1 MAFDGL
7 NGGSRAMRKL
17 GDIVIQPA
25 RTGVSPSGRTMS
37 AENILVELGFGN
49 GEFTEHLARNNPDS
63 LVFGIEVS
71 RSCVLKAAVRAS
83 RRSIPNMY
91 VMCGDARFLLRE
103 FFPDDSIRKVYMN
116 FPCPWPKSRHEKR
129 RLTGT
134 CFAQDLASV
143 LEMHGEY
150 ELTTDVENF
159 AVEMADVL
167 AGDAALEVKMALRTE
182 ERSVTTKYERK
193 WLALG
198 RSIFVLNARKTAQGT
213 TKRITLGEDLDM
225 HARFRGPLPVLAL
238 WKGFDG
244 QGGTLSDGLWVY
256 RNAFQSED
264 GIVLLETIA
273 IDQGFEQK
281 YRLRIFSEEDR
292 GIVKIDPYSFPFITP
307 AVRKSVEDLA
317 SRLDVPSDGSR
328 KPEDCSGNER
338 DLP

>member
-1 MAFDGL
+1 
-7 NGGSRAMRKL
+7 MRKL

-150 ELTTDVENF
+150 ELTTDVEKF

-264 GIVLLETIA
+264 GIILLETIA

>member
-25 RTGVSPSGRTMS
+25 RTGVSLSGRTMS

-213 TKRITLGEDLDM
+213 TKRITLGEDLNM

-264 GIVLLETIA
+264 GIILLETIA

>member
-1 MAFDGL
+1 
-7 NGGSRAMRKL
+7 MRKL

-225 HARFRGPLPVLAL
+225 HARFRGPLPVLTL

>member
-1 MAFDGL
+1 
-7 NGGSRAMRKL
+7 MRRF
-17 GDIVIQPA
+17 GDIIAQPA
-25 RTGVSPSGRTMS
+25 KMGISMSERNVS

-49 GEFTEHLARNNPDS
+49 GEFTEHLARKNPDS

-71 RSCVLKAAVRAS
+71 RSCVLKAAIRAS
-83 RRSIPNMY
+83 RHSIPNMY

-103 FFPDDSIRKVYMN
+103 RFLDDSIRKVYMN
-116 FPCPWPKSRHEKR
+116 FPCPWPKLRHEKR

-143 LEMHGEY
+143 LKMHGEY
-150 ELTTDVENF
+150 ELTTDVEKF
-159 AVEMADVL
+159 AVEMADFL
-167 AGDAALEVKMALRTE
+167 AGNAALDVKMARRTE

-198 RSIFVLNARKTAQGT
+198 RSIFVLNARKIAQGT
-213 TKRITLGEDLDM
+213 TKRISLGEDLDM
-225 HARFRGPLPVLAL
+225 HARFRGSLPLLAL

-244 QGGTLSDGLWVY
+244 QGGTLSEGLWVY

-264 GIVLLETIA
+264 GIILLETIA

-281 YRLRIFSEEDR
+281 YRLRIFSEDDR

-317 SRLDVPSDGSR
+317 ARLDVSCDGSDITGNC
-328 KPEDCSGNER
+328 PGNER

>member
-1 MAFDGL
+1 
-7 NGGSRAMRKL
+7 MRRL
-17 GDIVIQPA
+17 GDIIIQPA
-25 RTGVSPSGRTMS
+25 KTGLSMSGRNVS

-116 FPCPWPKSRHEKR
+116 FPCPWPKLRHEKR

-134 CFAQDLASV
+134 CFAQDLAAV
-143 LEMHGEY
+143 LKMHGEY
-150 ELTTDVENF
+150 ELTTDVEKF
-159 AVEMADVL
+159 AVEMADAL

-213 TKRITLGEDLDM
+213 TKRITLGEDLNM

-264 GIVLLETIA
+264 GIILLETIA

>member
-1 MAFDGL
+1 
-7 NGGSRAMRKL
+7 MRKL

-25 RTGVSPSGRTMS
+25 RTGVSLSGRTMS
-37 AENILVELGFGN
+37 EENILVELGFGN

-143 LEMHGEY
+143 LKMRGEY
-150 ELTTDVENF
+150 ELTTDVEKF

-198 RSIFVLNARKTAQGT
+198 RSIFVLNARKAAQGT

-264 GIVLLETIA
+264 GIILLETIA

>member
-1 MAFDGL
+1 
-7 NGGSRAMRKL
+7 MRRF
-17 GDIVIQPA
+17 GDIIAQPA
-25 RTGVSPSGRTMS
+25 KMGISMSERNVS

-49 GEFTEHLARNNPDS
+49 GEFTEHLARKNPDS

-71 RSCVLKAAVRAS
+71 RSCVLKAAIRAS
-83 RRSIPNMY
+83 RHSIPNMY

-103 FFPDDSIRKVYMN
+103 RFLDDSIRKVYMN
-116 FPCPWPKSRHEKR
+116 FPCPWPKLRHEKR

-134 CFAQDLASV
+134 GFAQDLASV
-143 LEMHGEY
+143 LKMHGEY
-150 ELTTDVENF
+150 ELTTDVEKF
-159 AVEMADVL
+159 AVEMAEFL
-167 AGDAALEVKMALRTE
+167 AGNAALDVKMARRTE

-198 RSIFVLNARKTAQGT
+198 RSIFVLNARKIAQGT
-213 TKRITLGEDLDM
+213 TKRISLGEDLDM
-225 HARFRGPLPVLAL
+225 HARFRGSLPLLAL

-244 QGGTLSDGLWVY
+244 QGGTLSEGLWVY

-264 GIVLLETIA
+264 GIILLETIA

-281 YRLRIFSEEDR
+281 YRLRIFSEDDR

-317 SRLDVPSDGSR
+317 ARLDVSCDGSDITGNC
-328 KPEDCSGNER
+328 PGNER

>member
-225 HARFRGPLPVLAL
+225 HARFRGPLPVLTL

>member
-1 MAFDGL
+1 
-7 NGGSRAMRKL
+7 MRKL

-25 RTGVSPSGRTMS
+25 RTGVSLSGRTMS
-37 AENILVELGFGN
+37 EENILVELGFGN

-116 FPCPWPKSRHEKR
+116 FPCPWPKLRHEKR

-134 CFAQDLASV
+134 CFAQDLAAV
-143 LEMHGEY
+143 LKMHGEY
-150 ELTTDVENF
+150 ELTTDVEKF
-159 AVEMADVL
+159 AVEMADAL

-213 TKRITLGEDLDM
+213 TKRITLEEDLDM